1 MLPPWGSLAQQ
12 ECRIVI
18 IIIMPMELWMALL
31 VLPSFL
37 LQQEEGHTFTTHFK
51 AHLESQALLLPVED
65 SMLGICKLHS
75 SSSSSSSVVTTTLH
89 LAYTNIIWSRERM

>member
-51 AHLESQALLLPVED
+51 ARLESQALLPPVED

-75 SSSSSSSVVTTTLH
+75 SSSSVVTTTLQ
-89 LAYTNIIWSRERM
+89 LAYMNIIWSRERK